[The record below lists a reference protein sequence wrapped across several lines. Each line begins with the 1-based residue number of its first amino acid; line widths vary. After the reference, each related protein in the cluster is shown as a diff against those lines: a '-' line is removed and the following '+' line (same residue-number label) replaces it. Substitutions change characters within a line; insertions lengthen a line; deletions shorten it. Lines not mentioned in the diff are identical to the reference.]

1 LTVAELVT
9 YRVSEDPASPTP
21 AEGYVVSFAAFYEWG
36 FGVPLHQ
43 SLRSLLHHYCL
54 ELHNLTPLG
63 ILHIAAFVT
72 LCEIYLG
79 IDPHFDLENYFFCF
93 WHSQDPRVELT
104 ILGAW
109 LSNPSVGMAFTG
121 KRPLPEPN
129 WEYGVVKKDFSKLL
143 PFREVLQ

>member
-1 LTVAELVT
+1 VAELVT
-9 YRVSEDPASPTP
+9 YRVSEDPASSTP

-93 WHSQDPRVELT
+93 WHSQDLRVELT
-104 ILGAW
+104 ISG
-109 LSNPSVGMAFTG
+109 
-121 KRPLPEPN
+121 
-129 WEYGVVKKDFSKLL
+129 GVVIQPKCGHGIHRQTPPS
-143 PFREVLQ
+143 RT